1 MGILHFKESDFAPY
15 QQDALAKAIEG
26 CVSHLP
32 QEIDAR
38 KISLREFT
46 TEAWPVIE
54 PTTKY
59 VSNWH
64 IDVICDHLEAVYR
77 GDISQL
83 LISMPPR
90 HMKSICVAVMFPA
103 WVWTFHPGFKW
114 LFASYAQ
121 NLSTRDSLKTR
132 DIIQSPWYR
141 KHWGSVVKI
150 RKDQDQKTKFE
161 NTAKGYRIATSV
173 DGSATGDGG
182 DCVVGDDLLKA
193 KDAHSKVKRDNAN
206 KFWTDTMSTRQ
217 NDPMHP
223 KRILMAQRLH
233 GDDTTG
239 HILKEVG
246 GYVHLCLPAEYNPKI
261 FSMLPESAPNPLKFE
276 DPRTEDKELLWA
288 KRFDQKAIDGFK
300 KSLGQY
306 GYASQFDQTPTPES
320 GGIFKRNWWRR
331 WNFDNLPQSF
341 HEVFQTWDM
350 TFKETEQG
358 SYVVGQVWGKVDA
371 DFYLLWQV
379 RGRWDFVD
387 SSKQF
392 VLLCEQWPVSFAK
405 YIEEKA
411 NGAAII
417 SSLRNKING
426 LIAVLPQGSKVA
438 RAHAIAPAVQ
448 AGNVYVP
455 EDRLVPWIHD
465 FMTEVTLFPNAAND
479 DQVDAM
485 SQGLSEY
492 INDPMVALDF

>member
-1 MGILHFKESDFAPY
+1 MGLLSFKESDFKDY
-15 QQDALAKAIEG
+15 QERALEEALDAA
-26 CVSHLP
+26 VSHLP

-38 KISLREFT
+38 RISLKEFID
-46 TEAWPVIE
+46 EAWPIIE
-54 PTTKY
+54 PNTKY

-64 IDVICDHLEAVYR
+64 IDAICEHLEAVYR

-83 LISMPPR
+83 VISMPPR

-103 WVWTFHPGFKW
+103 WVWTFDPGFRW
-114 LFASYAQ
+114 VFASYAQ
-121 NLSTRDSLKTR
+121 SLSTRDSIKTR

-141 KHWGSVVKI
+141 KHWGEVVRIK
-150 RKDQDQKTKFE
+150 KDQDQKTKFE

-173 DGSATGDGG
+173 DGSATGEGG

-193 KDAHSKVKRDNAN
+193 KDQHSKVKRDAAN

-217 NDPMHP
+217 NDPMNP

-239 HILKEVG
+239 HVLKEVG
-246 GYVHLCLPAEYNPKI
+246 GYVHLCLSAEYEPKL
-261 FSMLPESAPNPLKFE
+261 FKSLPVPAPNPINFE
-276 DPRTEDKELLWA
+276 DPREEGELLWPN
-288 KRFDQKAIDGFK
+288 RFDEESLTGFK
-300 KSLGQY
+300 KSLGEY
-306 GYASQFDQTPTPES
+306 GYAAQFKQIPVPES
-320 GGIFKRNWWRR
+320 GGILKRKWFRR
-331 WNFDNLPQSF
+331 WTWETLPASF

-371 DFYLLWQV
+371 NFYLLWQV

-387 SSKQF
+387 STKQF
-392 VLLCEQWPVSFAK
+392 VALCEQWPVAFAK
-405 YIEEKA
+405 YVEEKA

-417 SSLRNKING
+417 STLRNKING
-426 LIAVLPQGSKVA
+426 LIAVQPQGSKVA
-438 RAHAIAPAVQ
+438 RTHAIAPSVQ

-455 EDRLVPWIHD
+455 EEGLVPWID
-465 FMTEVTLFPNAAND
+465 EFMTEVTLFPNAPND

-485 SQGLSEY
+485 TQGLSEY
-492 INDPMVALDF
+492 ISDPMLSLDF